1 MLRLP
6 RFRYFTPASLDEA
19 AAMLAGEGAGAGGS
33 VRLVAGG
40 TDLWPNM
47 KRRHQMAD
55 AVISLM
61 RVPDMS
67 GIRFGDDGELR
78 IGATTTLRAIETDA
92 KVRARFPALVKS
104 IESIST
110 PVLRNMGTIGGNLCL
125 DTRCTYLNQN
135 EEWRRAIGYCMKAE
149 GTICWVA
156 PSSPRCWAIAA
167 SDSAPMLIALGA
179 RVRLVSDEGDRVIP
193 LAEMY
198 ENDGIDYLAKRA
210 DEMLTEVIVPPE
222 AGLDHCRSAFHKLR
236 RRGSIDF
243 AVASVAAA
251 VRCDAAGMVETAE
264 IVLGAVASW
273 PARIEEGAATLVG
286 KKLGD
291 EAAIAAAAKIA
302 RKVAT
307 PLDNTDFNVVWRSQM
322 VERMT
327 TKVLQELA

>member
-6 RFRYFTPASLDEA
+6 RFRYFQPVSLDEA
-19 AAMLAGEGAGAGGS
+19 ADMLAHEAADGS

-61 RVPDMS
+61 RVPGMS
-67 GIRFGDDGELR
+67 GISIGKKGELR
-78 IGATTTLRAIETDA
+78 IGATTTLRAVETDGR
-92 KVRARFPALVKS
+92 VRSRFPALAAA

-125 DTRCTYLNQN
+125 DTRCTYYNQN

-179 RVRLVSDEGDRVIP
+179 RVRLVSSDGERVIP
-193 LAEMY
+193 LASLY
-198 ENDGIDYLAKRA
+198 ENDGIDYLAKRP
-210 DEMLTEVIVPPE
+210 DEVLTEVIVPPE
-222 AGLDHCRSAFHKLR
+222 SDADHCRMGWFKLR

-243 AVASVAAA
+243 AVASVAAI
-251 VRCDAAGMVETAE
+251 VRTSASGMVESAE
-264 IVLGAVASW
+264 LVLGAVASW
-273 PARIEEGAATLVG
+273 PARIEVSALVG
-286 KKLGD
+286 KALGD
-291 EAAIAAAAKIA
+291 ENAIAEAAKLA

-322 VERMT
+322 VEKIT
-327 TKVLQELA
+327 AKVLREL

>member
-6 RFRYFTPASLDEA
+6 RFRYFAPASLDEA
-19 AAMLAGEGAGAGGS
+19 ADMFAHEAAAGT

-47 KRRHQMAD
+47 KRRHQMAN

-61 RVPDMS
+61 QLPGMS
-67 GIRFGDDGELR
+67 GISLGDGGELR
-78 IGATTTLRAIETDA
+78 IGATTTLRAIESDGM
-92 KVRARFPALVKS
+92 VRARFPSLVQA

-125 DTRCTYLNQN
+125 DTRCTYYNQN

-149 GTICWVA
+149 GTVCWVA

-179 RVRLVSDEGDRVIP
+179 RVRLVSGDGERVIS
-193 LAEMY
+193 LEDLY
-198 ENDGIDYLAKRA
+198 ENDGIDYLSKRPN
-210 DEMLTEVIVPPE
+210 EILVEVIVPPVSDSE
-222 AGLDHCRSAFHKLR
+222 HCRGGWFKLR

-251 VRCDAAGMVETAE
+251 VKTDASGAVQDATL
-264 IVLGAVASW
+264 VLGAVASR
-273 PARIEEGAATLVG
+273 PVVIDATALVG
-286 KKLGD
+286 RTLGD
-291 EAAIAAAAKIA
+291 GDAIAEVAALA

-307 PLDNTDFNVVWRSQM
+307 PLDNTDFNVVWRSGM
-322 VERMT
+322 VERIT
-327 TKVLQELA
+327 GKVLRAL

>member
-19 AAMLAGEGAGAGGS
+19 ADMLTHEGAGAGGS

-55 AVISLM
+55 SVISLM
-61 RVPDMS
+61 HVPGMS
-67 GIRFGDDGELR
+67 GISFGDGGELR
-78 IGATTTLRAIETDA
+78 IGATTTLRAIESDA
-92 KVRARFPALVKS
+92 MVRARFPALAAA

-125 DTRCTYLNQN
+125 DTRCTYYNQN
-135 EEWRRAIGYCMKAE
+135 EEWRRAIGYCMKSE
-149 GTICWVA
+149 GAVCWVA

-179 RVRLVSDEGDRVIP
+179 RVRLVSGDGDRVIP
-193 LAEMY
+193 LSSLY
-198 ENDGIDYLAKRA
+198 ENDGIDYLAKRP
-210 DEMLTEVIVPPE
+210 DEVLTDVIVPSE
-222 AGLDHCRSAFHKLR
+222 AAADHCRAGWFKLR

-251 VRCDAAGMVETAE
+251 VRTSAAGIVESAE

-273 PARIEEGAATLVG
+273 PAKIEATALVG
-286 KKLGD
+286 KRLGD
-291 EAAIAAAAKIA
+291 DAAIDEVARAA

-322 VERMT
+322 VERIT
-327 TKVLQELA
+327 AKVLRGL

>member
-19 AAMLAGEGAGAGGS
+19 ADMFAHEGASGT

-47 KRRHQMAD
+47 KRRHQMAS

-61 RVPDMS
+61 KVPGMS
-67 GIRFGDDGELR
+67 GIALGDDGELR
-78 IGATTTLRAIETDA
+78 VGATTTLRAIETEPG
-92 KVRARFPALVKS
+92 VRARFPALVRA

-125 DTRCTYLNQN
+125 DTRCTYYNQN

-149 GTICWVA
+149 GTVCWVA

-179 RVRLVSDEGDRVIP
+179 RIRLVSGDGERVIP
-193 LAEMY
+193 LAELY
-198 ENDGIDYLAKRA
+198 ENDGIDYLAKRP
-210 DEMLTEVIVPPE
+210 DEVLVEVIVPPDSDAE
-222 AGLDHCRSAFHKLR
+222 HCRTGWFKLR

-251 VRCDAAGMVETAE
+251 VTTAASGVVQAATL
-264 IVLGAVASW
+264 VLGAVASR
-273 PARIEEGAATLVG
+273 PAVIDASALVG
-286 KKLGD
+286 RMLG
-291 EAAIAAAAKIA
+291 EGEAIAEVAGLA

-322 VERMT
+322 VERIT
-327 TKVLQELA
+327 GRVLLAL